1 MLLGEIELRP
11 LLRLRRSVG
20 PILLLHGLTSS
31 VHALSRLRSP
41 VRHLIGDR
49 QVPGLLHCWQASGL
63 PRRWRWGRGH
73 LGFQVFD
80 PLVEIWVHTP
90 VSRGVGVAGKGIVWL
105 RLGLVEDPEVCPRGP
120 MVLVKLNCADVGLQ
134 SIHRLVLLLVKHSN

>member
-1 MLLGEIELRP
+1 MWPLLSLRP
-11 LLRLRRSVG
+11 GGRCGAIILFGGGCRLTSPHAG
-20 PILLLHGLTSS
+20 LLLPRRIL
-31 VHALSRLRSP
+31 P
-41 VRHLIGDR
+41 VGHLVGDR
-49 QVPGLLHCWQASGL
+49 QVPGFLHCWQASGL
-63 PRRWRWGRGH
+63 PRGWRWGRGH

-90 VSRGVGVAGKGIVWL
+90 VSGRIGVAGKGIVWL

-120 MVLVKLNCADVGLQ
+120 MVLVKLNCTDVGLQ